1 MQVLNLR
8 REFEMQKMKEIKAVK
23 YYMYRLLTLANKI
36 MMLEKEFFD
45 TRVVEKIL
53 VTLPEIFESKISTL
67 EESRDLSIITLTKLI
82 NALQAQEQR
91 KAY

>member
-1 MQVLNLR
+1 
-8 REFEMQKMKEIKAVK
+8 MKEIEAVK
-23 YYMYRLLTLANKI
+23 DYLDRLLTLANKI
-36 MMLEKEFFD
+36 RMLEKEFFD
-45 TRVVEKIL
+45 TRVADKIL

>member
-1 MQVLNLR
+1 MQVLSLR
-8 REFEMQKMKEIKAVK
+8 KEFEMQKMKEIEAVK
-23 YYMYRLLTLANKI
+23 DYLDRLLTLANKI
-36 MMLEKEFFD
+36 RMLEKEFFD
-45 TRVVEKIL
+45 TRVADKIL